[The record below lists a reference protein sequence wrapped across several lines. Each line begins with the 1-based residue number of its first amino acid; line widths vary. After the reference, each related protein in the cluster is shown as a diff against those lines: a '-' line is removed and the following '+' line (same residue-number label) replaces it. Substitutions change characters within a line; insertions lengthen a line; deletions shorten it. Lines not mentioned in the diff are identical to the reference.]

1 MSASAIIMMLIACI
15 GLWGGIAVSLVI
27 MMKSNRKKAEAA
39 NIAGE
44 SLTKEWSEA
53 EMLPDQD
60 ELKRERLEKERE
72 KLNKKN

>member
-39 NIAGE
+39 GGTDSSFA
-44 SLTKEWSEA
+44 KEWADA
-53 EMLPDQD
+53 EMLPDED
-60 ELKRERLEKERE
+60 ERRREQAQKILDHK
-72 KLNKKN
+72 